1 MRTEWLDAHAQLLS
15 VPPVFDEP
23 LVSQVDEAFAE
34 RLVTGAGG
42 RGPEAFR
49 ELRLAGLV
57 IREQDAWRLADPLRG
72 ELRRRLQ
79 RENLEMFQAVADSV
93 VESAGNG
100 MSKTLSR
107 TLGIK
112 GAEMNVTVL
121 RVAATPED
129 DDALNSL
136 VDLVERRARLGR
148 ESDATSAAVL
158 LGQLPATPA
167 RERHIEFLVGLA
179 AWRESERD
187 QALEHFSRVLRSD
200 RIDRAAAVAAHLTG
214 VAFTAQG
221 SYEVGIPLLQRSVDL
236 NRQLNNQRGLTVVLL
251 SLGSA
256 RRDLGAQLSVIGTE
270 EDFGNEP
277 RMFED
282 ADAQFETAID
292 ELEEAFDLA
301 EQLGDETLISSALL
315 NLATTYQRQ
324 GNRELA
330 IELAEASRELIPDS
344 HPDIV
349 RVHIVLG
356 SLYKDAGDYGAAATE
371 LETAARLSP
380 KIGVASLT
388 LAKLL
393 NILASNERRTG
404 QLEVALSHAKL
415 SVTLGRN
422 LDNAR
427 HLSQALHTLAT
438 VLADAATTD
447 EEFAE
452 AERALDESEG
462 LLRSLH
468 DTRGLQMLTR
478 TRNWIREARERR
490 LQTRD

>member
-1 MRTEWLDAHAQLLS
+1 
-15 VPPVFDEP
+15 
-23 LVSQVDEAFAE
+23 
-34 RLVTGAGG
+34 
-42 RGPEAFR
+42 
-49 ELRLAGLV
+49 
-57 IREQDAWRLADPLRG
+57 
-72 ELRRRLQ
+72 
-79 RENLEMFQAVADSV
+79 
-93 VESAGNG
+93 
-100 MSKTLSR
+100 
-107 TLGIK
+107 
-112 GAEMNVTVL
+112 
-121 RVAATPED
+121 
-129 DDALNSL
+129 
-136 VDLVERRARLGR
+136 
-148 ESDATSAAVL
+148 
-158 LGQLPATPA
+158 
-167 RERHIEFLVGLA
+167 
-179 AWRESERD
+179 
-187 QALEHFSRVLRSD
+187 
-200 RIDRAAAVAAHLTG
+200 
-214 VAFTAQG
+214 
-221 SYEVGIPLLQRSVDL
+221 
-236 NRQLNNQRGLTVVLL
+236 
-251 SLGSA
+251 
-256 RRDLGAQLSVIGTE
+256 
-270 EDFGNEP
+270 
-277 RMFED
+277 MFED